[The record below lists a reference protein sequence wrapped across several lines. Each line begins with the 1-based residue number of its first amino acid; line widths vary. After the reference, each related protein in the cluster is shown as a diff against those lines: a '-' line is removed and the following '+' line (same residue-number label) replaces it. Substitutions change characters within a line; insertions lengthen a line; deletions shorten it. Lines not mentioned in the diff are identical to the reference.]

1 LQEIEQDLIN
11 LGYQLLAISPDIAD
25 QLQATV
31 DKNELKYRLL
41 SDRGMKAS
49 QAFGI
54 AFRDEEIVRNYRES
68 YKLDLEDYAGDDHHM
83 LPVPAVFVLDTEG
96 RIAFHYVNPDY
107 RVRLPETVLLE
118 AAKAAVQ

>member
-1 LQEIEQDLIN
+1 MQAIEQDLIN
-11 LGYQLLAISPDIAD
+11 LGYQIFAISPDVAE
-25 QLQATV
+25 QLQATKG
-31 DKNELKYRLL
+31 KNELKYRLL
-41 SDRGMKAS
+41 SDRGMRAS

-54 AFRDEEIVRNYRES
+54 AFRNEEIVRTYRENFR
-68 YKLDLEDYAGDDHHM
+68 LDLEEYAGDDHHM

-107 RVRLPETVLLE
+107 KVRLPETVLLE

>member
-1 LQEIEQDLIN
+1 MQEIEQDLIN
-11 LGYQLLAISPDIAD
+11 LGYQLFAISPDVAE
-25 QLQATV
+25 QLQATKG
-31 DKNELKYRLL
+31 KNELKYRLL

-54 AFRDEEIVRNYRES
+54 AFRNEEIVRAYRENFR
-68 YKLDLEDYAGDDHHM
+68 LDLEEYAGDDHHM

-107 RVRLPETVLLE
+107 KVRLPETVLLE

>member
-1 LQEIEQDLIN
+1 MQAIEQDLIN
-11 LGYQLLAISPDIAD
+11 LGYQLFAISPDVAE
-25 QLQATV
+25 QLQATKG
-31 DKNELKYRLL
+31 KNELKYRLL
-41 SDRGMKAS
+41 SDRGMRAS

-54 AFRDEEIVRNYRES
+54 AFRNEEIVRTYRENFR
-68 YKLDLEDYAGDDHHM
+68 LDLEEYAGDDHHM

-107 RVRLPETVLLE
+107 KVRLPETVLLE

>member
-1 LQEIEQDLIN
+1 MQEIEQDLIN
-11 LGYQLLAISPDIAD
+11 LGYQLFAISPDVAD

-41 SDRGMKAS
+41 SDRGMKAT

-107 RVRLPETVLLE
+107 RVRLPGTVLLE
-118 AAKAAVQ
+118 AAKAAVK

>member
-1 LQEIEQDLIN
+1 MQEIEQDLIN
-11 LGYQLLAISPDIAD
+11 LGYQLFAISPDIAD

-68 YKLDLEDYAGDDHHM
+68 FRLDLEEYAGDDHHM

-107 RVRLPETVLLE
+107 KVRLPGTVLLE
-118 AAKAAVQ
+118 AAKAAVK

>member
-1 LQEIEQDLIN
+1 LQQIEQDLIN
-11 LGYQLLAISPDIAD
+11 LGYQLFAVSPDVVD

-54 AFRDEEIVRNYRES
+54 AFRDEEMVRRYRES
-68 YKLDLEDYAGDDHHM
+68 YRLDLEAYAGDDHHM
-83 LPVPAVFVLDTEG
+83 LPVPAVFVLDTDG

-107 RVRLPETVLLE
+107 EVRLPETVLLE
-118 AAKAAVQ
+118 AAKAALK

>member
-1 LQEIEQDLIN
+1 MQEIEQDLIN
-11 LGYQLLAISPDIAD
+11 LGYQLFAISPDVAD

-41 SDRGMKAS
+41 SDRGMKAT

-54 AFRDEEIVRNYRES
+54 AFRNEEMVRTYRES
-68 YKLDLEDYAGDDHHM
+68 YRLDLEEYAGDDHHM

-107 RVRLPETVLLE
+107 RVRLPGTVLLE
-118 AAKAAVQ
+118 AAKVAVK

>member
-1 LQEIEQDLIN
+1 LQEIEQDLID
-11 LGYQLLAISPDIAD
+11 LGYQVFAISPDVAE
-25 QLQATV
+25 QLQATKG
-31 DKNELKYRLL
+31 KNELKYRLL

-54 AFRDEEIVRNYRES
+54 AFRDEEMVRTYRDS
-68 YKLDLEDYAGDDHHM
+68 YRLDLAAYAGDDHQM

-107 RVRLPETVLLE
+107 KVRLPETVLLE
-118 AAKAAVQ
+118 AARAALQ

>member
-1 LQEIEQDLIN
+1 MQEIEKDLIN
-11 LGYQLLAISPDIAD
+11 LGYQVFAISPDTAD
-25 QLQATV
+25 RLQATV

-54 AFRDEEIVRNYRES
+54 AFHDKEVVRVYRED
-68 YKLDLEDYAGDDHHM
+68 YRLDLAEHAGDDHGM
-83 LPVPAVFVLDTEG
+83 LPVPSVFVLDTDG

-118 AAKAAVQ
+118 AARAAIK

>member
-1 LQEIEQDLIN
+1 MQEIEQDLIN
-11 LGYQLLAISPDIAD
+11 LGYQLFAISPDIAD

-41 SDRGMKAS
+41 SDRGMKAT

-54 AFRDEEIVRNYRES
+54 AFRNEEMVRSYRES
-68 YKLDLEDYAGDDHHM
+68 YRLDLEEYAGDDHHM

-107 RVRLPETVLLE
+107 RVRLPGTVLLE
-118 AAKAAVQ
+118 AAKAAVK

>member
-1 LQEIEQDLIN
+1 MQEIEQDLIN

-41 SDRGMKAS
+41 SDRGMKATH
-49 QAFGI
+49 AFGI
-54 AFRDEEIVRNYRES
+54 AFRNEEMVRTYRES
-68 YKLDLEDYAGDDHHM
+68 YRLDLEEYAGDDHHM

-107 RVRLPETVLLE
+107 KVRLPGTVLLE
-118 AAKAAVQ
+118 AAKAAVK

>member
-1 LQEIEQDLIN
+1 MQEIEQDLIN
-11 LGYQLLAISPDIAD
+11 LGYQLFAISPDVAD

-31 DKNELKYRLL
+31 HKNELKYRLL
-41 SDRGMKAS
+41 SDRGMKAT

-54 AFRDEEIVRNYRES
+54 AFRNEEMVRTYRES
-68 YKLDLEDYAGDDHHM
+68 YRLDLEEYAGDDHHM

-107 RVRLPETVLLE
+107 RVRLPGTVLLE
-118 AAKAAVQ
+118 AAKVAVK

>member
-1 LQEIEQDLIN
+1 MQEIEQDLIN
-11 LGYQLLAISPDIAD
+11 LGYQLFAISPDIAD

-41 SDRGMKAS
+41 SDRGMKAT

-54 AFRDEEIVRNYRES
+54 AFRNEEMVRTYRES
-68 YKLDLEDYAGDDHHM
+68 YRLDLEEYAGDDHHM

-107 RVRLPETVLLE
+107 RVRLPGTVLLE
-118 AAKAAVQ
+118 AAKAAVK

>member
-1 LQEIEQDLIN
+1 MQEIEQDLIN
-11 LGYQLLAISPDIAD
+11 LGYQLFAISPDIAD

-41 SDRGMKAS
+41 SDRGMKAT

-54 AFRDEEIVRNYRES
+54 AFHNEEMVRAYRES
-68 YKLDLEDYAGDDHHM
+68 YRLDLAEYAGDDHHM

-118 AAKAAVQ
+118 AARAAVQ